1 MKPSPWK
8 SSTTARRIISPRNIS
23 AALALAAAIRCA
35 IERQYEWN
43 ALIEEKDN
51 YYGIFDHLVEG
62 IFRTTPDGHY
72 LLANVALA
80 HIYGY
85 RLADGIDG
93 EHQGHRETALRGTG
107 PARGIRPV
115 DAGRTTR

>member
-1 MKPSPWK
+1 M
-8 SSTTARRIISPRNIS
+8 
-23 AALALAAAIRCA
+23 
-35 IERQYEWN
+35 ERQLEQA

-80 HIYGY
+80 RIYGY
-85 RLADGIDG
+85 DSPVELMASIKDIG
-93 EHQGHRETALRGTG
+93 AAAVRGAG
-107 PARGIRPV
+107 PARGIRPA
-115 DAGRTTR
+115 DAGTTTP